1 MFWKFESWVSNLAG
15 RRRVRKMRDNAE
27 INLGEEDI
35 LCCALDLTSKQSLY
49 SAACDQ
55 LGGILGGDQ
64 AFRQVQADMI

>member
-1 MFWKFESWVSNLAG
+1 
-15 RRRVRKMRDNAE
+15 MRDNAE